1 MTFLNFWVIS
11 VFAAYFAV
19 LIGIAVVRSRQM
31 REMQDYVLGSRRLGA
46 ATSALS
52 ASSSAVSSGS
62 MLVVPAL
69 AFADG
74 GMTLWLAGSVFLG
87 ALLSW
92 TILARRLRRYTFAAD
107 NSLTISEFLEK
118 RFDGRTGVLRTLVA
132 AVTLFFVI
140 IYISSGLV
148 GGSKLLEETFGLEPN
163 AGIVVTLI
171 AVASY
176 TLVGG
181 FLAVSRT
188 DVFQSLL
195 MLASFAIIPA
205 MLLHVTDNPVTE
217 MLSGRSEFLNPFV
230 DAKGN
235 ALSWVYVASLPGWA
249 VSAWGS
255 LRVLQRYMA
264 IEDEEK
270 IPASRNIGVAWLFLI
285 TVFGLVIG
293 WAARPALEQ
302 AGTLAA
308 AVADPEKVYFLVT
321 EAFFHPL
328 AAGVLLCGVV
338 AAVMSTAD
346 SQLLL
351 ASAVA
356 AADLPL
362 LRRLT
367 YAIRTRSRIWLGRL
381 LLVAIGLVAMAIA
394 MYKPDSILELV
405 AYAFGGMGAA
415 FGPCIILALYWRRFN
430 YWGAVSGVVA
440 GTVVSSIWGLASGG
454 PGGVWD
460 VMVGTPGFAAGFAAS
475 VAATLLTPAPSP
487 AVVALFDEVNP
498 PQGVGRTEA
507 TG

>member
-1 MTFLNFWVIS
+1 MVFLNFWVIS
-11 VFAAYFAV
+11 VFAAYFAI

-62 MLVVPAL
+62 ILVVPAL

-87 ALLSW
+87 AVLSW

-118 RFDGRTGVLRTLVA
+118 RFDDRTGILRTLVA

-148 GGSKLLEETFGLEPN
+148 GGSKLLEETFGLEPD
-163 AGIVVTLI
+163 AGMVVTLI

-188 DVFQSLL
+188 DVFQSLI
-195 MLASFAIIPA
+195 MLASFTIIPA

-217 MLSGRSEFLNPFV
+217 MLSGRSDFLNPLV

-249 VSAWGS
+249 LGAFGS

-270 IPASRNIGVAWLFLI
+270 IPASRNIGVGWLFLI

-308 AVADPEKVYFLVT
+308 AAADPEKVYFVVT
-321 EAFFHPL
+321 EVFFHPL
-328 AAGVLLCGVV
+328 VAGVLLCGVV

-362 LRRLT
+362 LRRFT

-440 GTVVSSIWGLASGG
+440 GTVVSSIWGFASGG

-460 VMVGTPGFAAGFAAS
+460 IMVGTPGVAASMTAS
-475 VAATLLTPAPSP
+475 VAATLLTSAPSP
-487 AVVALFDEVNP
+487 AVVTLFDEVNP
-498 PQGVGRTEA
+498 RRRTRPAET